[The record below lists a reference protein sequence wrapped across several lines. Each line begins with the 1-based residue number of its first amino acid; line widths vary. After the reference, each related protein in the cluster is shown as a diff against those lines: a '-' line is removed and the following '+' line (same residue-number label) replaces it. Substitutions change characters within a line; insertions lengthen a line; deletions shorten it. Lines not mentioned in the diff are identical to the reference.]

1 LSFDRALFG
10 FDPAIRLEAYSAPW
24 LTDLFYLAY
33 VTYYFFPIVLGI
45 LLWKRSAELGREFV
59 FSITFSFFVVYLGYV
74 LVPAQGPRVSLATQF
89 QGPLE
94 VSPIAQWISSTL
106 NALEHN
112 RSDVF
117 PSGHVLI
124 TILCLIWAFPRE
136 KTYLAAGLP
145 LGFLLVIST
154 IYCRLHYVVD
164 MLVGGVLPFGLY
176 PLTRWIYRRF

>member
-1 LSFDRALFG
+1 MAHSGTTGTSDDGLLGFDRALFG

-89 QGPLE
+89 QGPLGI
-94 VSPIAQWISSTL
+94 PDAQWISSTL
-106 NALEHN
+106 MLLSTIAGM
-112 RSDVF
+112 SF
-117 PSGHVLI
+117 PRA
-124 TILCLIWAFPRE
+124 TILIPIHSA
-136 KTYLAAGLP
+136 
-145 LGFLLVIST
+145 
-154 IYCRLHYVVD
+154 
-164 MLVGGVLPFGLY
+164 
-176 PLTRWIYRRF
+176 